1 MCTTKVHLHLW
12 NYSRCLHPFV
22 RSQTKYPSL
31 TSSCATAALLMLPPG
46 LGTPP
51 RLEAE
56 WTARKSR
63 EGAGLEGRIRDD
75 DAAEAEV
82 LDKPGCPQGSMTV
95 LMTEEETICPQQ
107 GNHSNLNDIYI
118 MSRVYFRKFWNLPS
132 SCLWTLMSSFRIDV
146 ISWNT
151 DVHSCSDNTVWHTLT
166 VFVWATHLIEGFDD
180 RKVIFRIN
188 LGFNLFPDIHPVL
201 E

>member
-1 MCTTKVHLHLW
+1 
-12 NYSRCLHPFV
+12 
-22 RSQTKYPSL
+22 
-31 TSSCATAALLMLPPG
+31 MLPPG
-46 LGTPP
+46 LRTPP

-107 GNHSNLNDIYI
+107 GNHSNLNDIYNVE
-118 MSRVYFRKFWNLPS
+118 SL
-132 SCLWTLMSSFRIDV
+132 L
-146 ISWNT
+146 
-151 DVHSCSDNTVWHTLT
+151 
-166 VFVWATHLIEGFDD
+166 
-180 RKVIFRIN
+180 
-188 LGFNLFPDIHPVL
+188 
-201 E
+201 